1 MLIFVLAL
9 RELDLA
15 VVLPAANATAVRRL
29 ANAVHFQHEDWS
41 GGIALLLLSL
51 AVLLPLLPSLL
62 AGRRL
67 SSLS

>member
-1 MLIFVLAL
+1 
-9 RELDLA
+9 
-15 VVLPAANATAVRRL
+15 VRRL

-41 GGIALLLLSL
+41 GVIALLLLCL
-51 AVLLPLLPSLL
+51 AVLIPLLPSLL